1 MRYIIDGYNYLFR
14 LLHKNEEVRSIRDGL
29 IVHLT
34 QMSEET
40 HLEISL
46 IFDSKYQKGEHTRR
60 KADLFELVF
69 TDEGESADEWILRE
83 LKRTEN
89 AKQITVV
96 TSDRRLAMHCRNYL
110 ALTMECKDFQQF
122 ILKKAKMR
130 LIKTQRE
137 MPILKNLPIAPPKNV
152 LSGFDYYLQ
161 EFEKRV
167 EDAPSSKPKKPKKI
181 VKVKEMPKENKLT
194 ESQELERWEKLFN
207 NKLGDGA

>member
-14 LLHKNEEVRSIRDGL
+14 LLHKNEEVRSIRDEL

-34 QMSEET
+34 RMSEEAQ
-40 HLEISL
+40 LEISL

-60 KADLFELVF
+60 KEDLFELIF

-83 LKRTEN
+83 LKRSAN
-89 AKQITVV
+89 AKIITVV

-130 LIKTQRE
+130 LIKE
-137 MPILKNLPIAPPKNV
+137 AKEKPPLKNLPIAPPKNV

-167 EDAPSSKPKKPKKI
+167 EEAPVKPKKPKKI
-181 VKVKEMPKENKLT
+181 VKAKEKPKDQKLT

-207 NKLGDGA
+207 RPLE

>member
-14 LLHKNEEVRSIRDGL
+14 LLHKNEEVRSIRDEL
-29 IVHLT
+29 IAHLT
-34 QMSEET
+34 RMSEET
-40 HLEISL
+40 QLEISL

-60 KADLFELVF
+60 KEDLFELIF

-83 LKRTEN
+83 LKRSAN
-89 AKQITVV
+89 AKVITVV

-130 LIKTQRE
+130 LLKTAKE
-137 MPILKNLPIAPPKNV
+137 KPPLKNLPIAPPKNV

-167 EDAPSSKPKKPKKI
+167 EEAPVKPKKTKKI
-181 VKVKEMPKENKLT
+181 VKTKEKPKDQKLT

-207 NKLGDGA
+207 RPLE